1 MALGMS
7 SAVPNACPLI
17 AQRAGRF
24 RFPLHVLGT
33 EPQTVALGSPQ
44 EGLLEELGGLLVLPG
59 T

>member
-7 SAVPNACPLI
+7 SAVPNACSLI

-24 RFPLHVLGT
+24 HFPFHILGT
-33 EPQTVALGSPQ
+33 EAQTVALGSPQ
-44 EGLLEELGGLLVLPG
+44 EGLLEELGGLLVLPR